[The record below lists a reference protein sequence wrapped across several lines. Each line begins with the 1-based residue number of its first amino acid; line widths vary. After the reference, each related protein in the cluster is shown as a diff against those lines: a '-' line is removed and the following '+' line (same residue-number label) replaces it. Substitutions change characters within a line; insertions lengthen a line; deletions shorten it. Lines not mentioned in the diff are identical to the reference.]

1 MTNRPGV
8 QLSLQTSSLLA
19 GFMVWVMISSLMPF
33 ITEDISLSA
42 TEASLVTAIPVILG
56 SLMRVPIG
64 FWTNRYGARIV
75 FIVSFIVLLFPV
87 FYLSTADSFAD
98 LVIGGLFL
106 GIGGAVFSIGVTSL
120 PKYYDK
126 KRHGF
131 VNGIYGV
138 GNIGTAVTTFAS
150 PVIATQIGW
159 NNTIRLFLLLLIFF
173 ILLNVFL
180 GDRKEQKTRVKLG
193 PQIAS
198 VIGNERMWFLSLF
211 YFITF
216 GSFVAFTVYLPNF
229 LVSSFGLTSTDAG
242 LRTAGFIAIATFLRP
257 VGGWLGDKFNS
268 FIILIIV
275 FAGITVSGIILSF
288 SPTLELY
295 TVGVLSVAV
304 CAGVGNGVV
313 FKLVPLYFSRQAGIV
328 NGIVSAI
335 GGLGGF
341 FPPIVLSIVFGLTGH
356 YAIGFMALSQ
366 FALAA
371 LIIVVWMYF
380 TGKLEMSHTAMQHT
394 IEGIMITDQD
404 GRIQYVNPAFVDTTG
419 YSEKEAIGTTPN
431 ILKSGKHD
439 EEFYKRMWQEIEE
452 EGYWKGEIV
461 NRKKSGDLYREWL
474 TITPI
479 KNKHEPNTGYV
490 AMFTELTEKT

>member
-131 VNGIYGV
+131 VSGIYGV

-180 GDRKEQKTRVKLG
+180 GDRKEQKTRVQLG

-198 VIGNERMWFLSLF
+198 VIGNERMWFLRLF

-216 GSFVAFTVYLPNF
+216 GSF
-229 LVSSFGLTSTDAG
+229 
-242 LRTAGFIAIATFLRP
+242 
-257 VGGWLGDKFNS
+257 
-268 FIILIIV
+268 
-275 FAGITVSGIILSF
+275 
-288 SPTLELY
+288 
-295 TVGVLSVAV
+295 
-304 CAGVGNGVV
+304 
-313 FKLVPLYFSRQAGIV
+313 PL
-328 NGIVSAI
+328 
-335 GGLGGF
+335 L
-341 FPPIVLSIVFGLTGH
+341 
-356 YAIGFMALSQ
+356 
-366 FALAA
+366 
-371 LIIVVWMYF
+371 
-380 TGKLEMSHTAMQHT
+380 
-394 IEGIMITDQD
+394 D
-404 GRIQYVNPAFVDTTG
+404 
-419 YSEKEAIGTTPN
+419 
-431 ILKSGKHD
+431 
-439 EEFYKRMWQEIEE
+439 
-452 EGYWKGEIV
+452 
-461 NRKKSGDLYREWL
+461 
-474 TITPI
+474 
-479 KNKHEPNTGYV
+479 
-490 AMFTELTEKT
+490 